1 MRTCPGLESRC
12 AHVVEWWMDSFVPTL
27 LSDAQGSL
35 TSVWIV
41 PEDRSFSAKVWLGY
55 HVTQFGSPSQDSEVS
70 GVCS

>member
-1 MRTCPGLESRC
+1 
-12 AHVVEWWMDSFVPTL
+12 MDSFVPTL

-55 HVTQFGSPSQDSEVS
+55 HVTQFGSPSQDSEVL